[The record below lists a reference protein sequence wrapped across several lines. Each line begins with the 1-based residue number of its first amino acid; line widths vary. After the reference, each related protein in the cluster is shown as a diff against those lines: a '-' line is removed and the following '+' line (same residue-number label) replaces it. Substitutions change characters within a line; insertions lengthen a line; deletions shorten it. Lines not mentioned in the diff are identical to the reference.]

1 MNNFIFNIGLN
12 RSGTK
17 SLTYA
22 LRDLKIKSL
31 HFAVNSDNIGNNS
44 IQIEDVIKDNIQRK
58 NKALYGLDDTYQGF
72 SDFNG
77 ELYYERLY
85 NDYPNSMFILTVRPF
100 NDWVR
105 SNQNNE
111 IDIGRTAPR
120 IDDLIKRYNL
130 IKDIR
135 NFFSDKSDKFLEID
149 ICNGDGWDKL
159 CNFLNLQKPNKK
171 FPHYNKLTRQKNV
184 KLTRVQK
191 R

>member
-1 MNNFIFNIGLN
+1 MKQFIFNIGLN

-22 LRDLKIKSL
+22 IRDLKIKSL
-31 HFAVNSDNIGNNS
+31 HFAVDSDNIGNNS
-44 IQIEDVIKDNIQRK
+44 IEIETVLIDNIQR
-58 NKALYGLDDTYQGF
+58 NYKALYGLDDTYQGF

-77 ELYYERLY
+77 ESYYERLY

-100 NDWVR
+100 NDWVK

-111 IDIGRTAPR
+111 IHIGRTAPT
-120 IDDLIKRYNL
+120 IETLIKKYNV

-135 NFFSDKSDKFLEID
+135 NFFSDKSDQFLEMD

-171 FPHYNKLTRQKNV
+171 FPHLNKLTRQTNV

>member
-22 LRDLKIKSL
+22 LRDLKIKAL

>member
-22 LRDLKIKSL
+22 LRDLKIKAL

-135 NFFSDKSDKFLEID
+135 NFFSDKPDKFLEID

>member
-22 LRDLKIKSL
+22 LRDLKIKAL

-135 NFFSDKSDKFLEID
+135 NFFSDKPDKFLEID
-149 ICNGDGWDKL
+149 ICNGDGWDQL